1 MSRIVPNMVSFPKIC
16 TFRKVAKSNTSLSAW
31 FCTRMNMDFLNGRL
45 KPIYLKYLC
54 AAFGSA
60 MITSVY
66 SIVDMAI
73 VGKYQG
79 AEGTAVL
86 HNCPTDTILTLYQLH
101 KCLLSAL
108 FSVKDS
114 FYCNACFCTGA
125 ITCHIIHNLNPFLI
139 SVIALT
145 LYKDMDLLALP
156 YPQVSEKW
164 RKKTGK
170 QI

>member
-1 MSRIVPNMVSFPKIC
+1 MCKPRENV
-16 TFRKVAKSNTSLSAW
+16 TFTLMLSAGLLVW
-31 FCTRMNMDFLNGRL
+31 
-45 KPIYLKYLC
+45 
-54 AAFGSA
+54 
-60 MITSVY
+60 
-66 SIVDMAI
+66 
-73 VGKYQG
+73 
-79 AEGTAVL
+79 
-86 HNCPTDTILTLYQLH
+86 
-101 KCLLSAL
+101 LSAL

-145 LYKDMDLLALP
+145 LYKDMNLFALP